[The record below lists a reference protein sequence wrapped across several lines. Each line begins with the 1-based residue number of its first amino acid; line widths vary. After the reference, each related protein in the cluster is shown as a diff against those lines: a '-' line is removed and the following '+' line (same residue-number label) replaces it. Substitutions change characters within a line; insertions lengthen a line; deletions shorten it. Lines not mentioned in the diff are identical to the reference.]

1 MNTRLKHILRSLKW
15 PLFLLAIVLGFI
27 WGFVPLA
34 KWLFVGKTLE
44 AYNEVSEN
52 YSKDP
57 DKVTYEGFIT
67 DTVMRPSNEKN
78 GKTDTLVHQQTIRLE
93 PQNIPSDNKP
103 KIEDVG
109 TFGDGAG
116 LLNAFFS
123 FLAFMAVLLT
133 IYLQSRK
140 DGHDKQ
146 NGARVLFEQEFF
158 AMVGML
164 ENIVSHLRFS
174 DKLNAKMT
182 KEMSEVVNQVLG
194 QYYKTVGMT
203 VPQKEDEEEPE
214 LIVVEGRDVFCYL
227 YADREHYSL
236 RSIVGKSQD
245 LRETTEAQENCF
257 DGTLDHYFRY
267 LYRILKH
274 IDESELLGRLDNPK
288 KERTYYAHLLRAQL
302 SNYELLMLFY
312 NGLLGENPNTIKKL
326 IEKYAMFN
334 NLRAWELGTY
344 QKEYYQ
350 SILDEERYENP
361 KGYDEQTTYSVTAFW
376 DEEKLEEIRQ
386 RCLSENK
393 ESWPCVKCYRRV
405 KGCLAQK
412 WQVMKAW
419 CEEKP
424 SEVEDKTE
432 VTEEKSEE
440 EKPEQKKSARKEV
453 QREAQPWERKEQRE
467 KKRPKPEN
475 LKEVKKQ
482 SKKGKKK
489 K

>member
-1 MNTRLKHILRSLKW
+1 MSVNVKHVLRASKW
-15 PLFLLAIVLGFI
+15 PLFILTIALGFI

-44 AYNEVSEN
+44 VYNEVSEN
-52 YSKDP
+52 YSADN
-57 DKVTYEGFIT
+57 DNATYHGVIT
-67 DTVMRPSNEKN
+67 DTILRISDVEK
-78 GKTDTLVHQQTIRLE
+78 GKIDTVIHRQSIRLV
-93 PQNIPSDNKP
+93 PQNSSSDGKP

-116 LLNAFFS
+116 LLSAFFS

-174 DKLNAKMT
+174 DKLNAEKT
-182 KEMSEVVNQVLG
+182 KGMPEKVNIILG
-194 QYYKTVGMT
+194 QYYNTQETTLPSK
-203 VPQKEDEEEPE
+203 EEEE
-214 LIVVEGRDVFCYL
+214 ESQLIVVEGRDVFCYL
-227 YADREHYSL
+227 YADRKNYNL
-236 RSIVGKSQD
+236 RSIVSNNQV

-312 NGLLGENPNTIKKL
+312 NGLLGENPHTIKKL
-326 IEKYAMFN
+326 IERYAMFN
-334 NLRAWELGTY
+334 NLRAWELGTF

-350 SILDEERYENP
+350 SILDEERFENP
-361 KGYDEQTTYSVTAFW
+361 QGYDEQTIYSVTAFW
-376 DEEKLEEIRQ
+376 DEEKIEEIRH
-386 RCLSENK
+386 RDKLAKK
-393 ESWPCVKCYRRV
+393 EPRLCVKCYRKLKRCFV
-405 KGCLAQK
+405 QK
-412 WQVMKAW
+412 WQSLKTW
-419 CEEKP
+419 CEEQ
-424 SEVEDKTE
+424 SEKKETKVKEME
-432 VTEEKSEE
+432 AVTEKPVEK
-440 EKPEQKKSARKEV
+440 KKTKKENK
-453 QREAQPWERKEQRE
+453 REPQPWEKKEQKRKE
-467 KKRPKPEN
+467 KKDLL
-475 LKEVKKQ
+475 LKV
-482 SKKGKKK
+482 SKK
-489 K
+489 

>member
-1 MNTRLKHILRSLKW
+1 MKTRIKHILRSLKW
-15 PLFLLAIVLGFI
+15 PLFLLTIVLGFI

-52 YSKDP
+52 YSRDP
-57 DKVTYEGFIT
+57 DKVTYEGFIV
-67 DTVMRPSNEKN
+67 DTVMRTSNEKK
-78 GKTDTLVHQQTIRLE
+78 GKIDTIVHQQTIRLE
-93 PQNIPSDNKP
+93 PQDIPSDNKP

-182 KEMSEVVNQVLG
+182 KEMTTVVKQFLG
-194 QYYKTVGMT
+194 QYYKTVGGAL
-203 VPQKEDEEEPE
+203 PSKEDDEEEPK

-227 YADREHYSL
+227 YADRELYNL
-236 RSIVGKSQD
+236 RSIVSNNNE

-312 NGLLGENPNTIKKL
+312 NGLLGENPKTIKKL

-344 QKEYYQ
+344 QKQYYQ

-361 KGYDEQTTYSVTAFW
+361 QTYDEQTTYSVTAFW
-376 DEEKLEEIRQ
+376 DEKKLEEIRQ
-386 RCLSENK
+386 RCKSGNK
-393 ESWPCVKCYRRV
+393 EPWLCVKCYRRM
-405 KGCLAQK
+405 KGCLAHK
-412 WQVMKAW
+412 WQTMRAW

-424 SEVEDKTE
+424 SEVEKKTK
-432 VTEEKSEE
+432 VTEKSEE
-440 EKPEQKKSARKEV
+440 GKPEQKKTARKESP
-453 QREAQPWERKEQRE
+453 RKAQSWERKGQKE
-467 KKRPKPEN
+467 KN

-482 SKKGKKK
+482 SKTGKKK